1 MELASAGTTVDAINI
16 TTGVRTIEFQADTGL
31 YVNGVNVKMRGFC
44 DHSSFAG
51 VGAAVPDRIELFRAQ
66 ALRAVGG
73 NAWRMAHNPP
83 AVARLDAMDMLGMLA
98 LDENRDFGAKSSFLL
113 NKKPAASPSSENQ
126 QDELMDL
133 RDLIK
138 RDRSHP
144 SVIWWSFCNEVGCN
158 NNTAAKDFREISK
171 LWDPTRAVTQN
182 HHGTDESTRYLDVQG
197 FSHKGGSSFDDFHKQ
212 YPTKPMAATECC
224 SCMSQRGVDEDVCPG
239 PKDGGC
245 IKGPKVKPGVFC
257 ECLSLLVVGVS
268 DLFAFCCCAWQL
280 HTPRQ
285 Q

>member
-83 AVARLDAMDMLGMLA
+83 AIARLDAMDALGMVA
-98 LDENRDFGAKSSFLL
+98 LDENRDFGAKSSSSSTS
-113 NKKPAASPSSENQ
+113 KKPTASPSSEDQ
-126 QDELMDL
+126 EDELMDM

-144 SVIWWSFCNEVGCN
+144 SVIW
-158 NNTAAKDFREISK
+158 
-171 LWDPTRAVTQN
+171 
-182 HHGTDESTRYLDVQG
+182 
-197 FSHKGGSSFDDFHKQ
+197 
-212 YPTKPMAATECC
+212 
-224 SCMSQRGVDEDVCPG
+224 
-239 PKDGGC
+239 
-245 IKGPKVKPGVFC
+245 
-257 ECLSLLVVGVS
+257 
-268 DLFAFCCCAWQL
+268 
-280 HTPRQ
+280 
-285 Q
+285 